1 MKLILWTRAAR
12 RQWRKLPPEARIRID
27 KAVNGYAANASGDVK
42 KMVGEDGARLRIGD
56 YRIIFTESRAA
67 IEIRAVGHRKDI
79 YR

>member
-1 MKLILWTRAAR
+1 
-12 RQWRKLPPEARIRID
+12 
-27 KAVNGYAANASGDVK
+27 VK

-56 YRIIFTESRAA
+56 YRIIFTESGAA

>member
-1 MKLILWTRAAR
+1 MKPILWTRSAR
-12 RQWRKLPPEARIRID
+12 RQWRKLPGEAQTRIA
-27 KAVNGYAANASGDVK
+27 KALNAYAEKASGDVR

-56 YRIIFTESRAA
+56 YRIIFTESEAA